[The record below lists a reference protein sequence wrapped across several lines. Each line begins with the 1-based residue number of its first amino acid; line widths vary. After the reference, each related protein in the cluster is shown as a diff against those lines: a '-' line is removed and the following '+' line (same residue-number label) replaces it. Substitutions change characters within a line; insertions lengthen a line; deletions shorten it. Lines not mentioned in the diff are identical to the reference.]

1 MSGMNH
7 KKNIEPFADGWFD
20 AKAFKRRHN
29 VIQKFFS
36 SWNLTKFLNQKIY
49 SREPP
54 DVDFE
59 DDIEDVIV
67 QFGRKRKFRGT
78 QLSLNDAFLNEL
90 SLLNDDEEDEND
102 NI

>member
-1 MSGMNH
+1 MIKNYKFPERSTALDRSGTL
-7 KKNIEPFADGWFD
+7 KD
-20 AKAFKRRHN
+20 
-29 VIQKFFS
+29 
-36 SWNLTKFLNQKIY
+36 
-49 SREPP
+49 
-54 DVDFE
+54 DVE

-102 NI
+102 NT